1 MRQGHQQ
8 FAYIRPVRPIHNH
21 THCSRQVL
29 AFYRTHPRMLK
40 KRRCSR
46 HPNMAHAGGICSSAV
61 LEEKPTACVASS
73 TALAI
78 RNSTIIAHRL
88 SIYLPQLLLPSR
100 DPQKLITEINCHV
113 AQFRE
118 MLIFI
123 GQARD
128 SPELREKIRK
138 LRRNCVDACKH
149 TSHLI
154 TPQPRHCLGSP
165 SERMHL
171 TLLFHLT
178 QQFQH
183 ELIKSHRLIQ
193 LVPLDMTDYY
203 APSRTAPSNLGNV
216 ISQFLLC
223 KQINPDFQQEELC
236 SIAKDSDELTELLEE
251 LQAHMPLTEAS
262 PDTELD
268 PAQKS
273 ESSLVSL
280 NTPVWYARQRRRSC
294 KTRSR
299 NLCCCLAK
307 NRTKTY

>member
-1 MRQGHQQ
+1 MAQVGGVNGGV
-8 FAYIRPVRPIHNH
+8 FA
-21 THCSRQVL
+21 
-29 AFYRTHPRMLK
+29 AAALK
-40 KRRCSR
+40 DI
-46 HPNMAHAGGICSSAV
+46 G
-61 LEEKPTACVASS
+61 EKPAASVASS

-100 DPQKLITEINCHV
+100 DPQKLITEINCSV

-138 LRRNCVDACKH
+138 LRRSCLDACKH
-149 TSHLI
+149 TAHLI

-171 TLLFHLT
+171 TLLYHLSQLFH
-178 QQFQH
+178 H
-183 ELIKSHRLIQ
+183 ELIKSYRLIQ
-193 LVPLDMTDYY
+193 LVPLDMTEYY

-216 ISQFLLC
+216 ISQILLC

-236 SIAKDSDELTELLEE
+236 SIAKDSQELSELLDELK
-251 LQAHMPLTEAS
+251 AHMPLPEAT
-262 PDTELD
+262 PTLDVELD
-268 PAQKS
+268 QTKKS
-273 ESSLVSL
+273 GTGFVSL
-280 NTPVWYARQRRRSC
+280 KTPVWYARQRRRSC
-294 KTRSR
+294 RSR
-299 NLCCCLAK
+299 SRSLCCCL
-307 NRTKTY
+307 TSSHGKTY

>member
-1 MRQGHQQ
+1 M
-8 FAYIRPVRPIHNH
+8 
-21 THCSRQVL
+21 THSGPGGGNCS
-29 AFYRTHPRMLK
+29 TPGPSDK
-40 KRRCSR
+40 
-46 HPNMAHAGGICSSAV
+46 PAV
-61 LEEKPTACVASS
+61 CVASS

-100 DPQKLITEINCHV
+100 DPQKLITEINCYV

-118 MLIFI
+118 LLIFI
-123 GQARD
+123 GQTRD

-138 LRRNCVDACKH
+138 LRRCCVDACKQ
-149 TSHLI
+149 TAHLI

-171 TLLFHLT
+171 TLLYHLT
-178 QQFQH
+178 QLFQN
-183 ELIKSHRLIQ
+183 ELIRSHRLIQ

-216 ISQFLLC
+216 ISQILLC

-236 SIAKDSDELTELLEE
+236 SIVKDSQELSELLEE
-251 LQAHMPLTEAS
+251 LQAHLPLPETTPQSDFE
-262 PDTELD
+262 
-268 PAQKS
+268 QVKKS

-280 NTPVWYARQRRRSC
+280 NTPDWYARQRRKSC
-294 KTRSR
+294 KSRSR
-299 NLCCCLAK
+299 SLCCCFFKNQAK
-307 NRTKTY
+307 SY

>member
-1 MRQGHQQ
+1 
-8 FAYIRPVRPIHNH
+8 
-21 THCSRQVL
+21 
-29 AFYRTHPRMLK
+29 
-40 KRRCSR
+40 
-46 HPNMAHAGGICSSAV
+46 MAHVGSSGLCSASV
-61 LEEKPTACVASS
+61 LGEKPAVSVASS

-118 MLIFI
+118 LLIFI

-138 LRRNCVDACKH
+138 LRRSCVDACKH
-149 TSHLI
+149 TAHLI

-171 TLLFHLT
+171 TLLFYLT

-183 ELIKSHRLIQ
+183 ELIKSYRLIQ
-193 LVPLDMTDYY
+193 LVPLDMTEYY

-216 ISQFLLC
+216 ISQILLC

-236 SIAKDSDELTELLEE
+236 SIVKDSQELSELMEE
-251 LQAHMPLTEAS
+251 LQAHLPFQEIS
-262 PDTELD
+262 PELDLD

-280 NTPVWYARQRRRSC
+280 NTPAWYVRQRRRSC
-294 KTRSR
+294 KSRSR
-299 NLCCCLAK
+299 SLCCCLAK
-307 NRTKTY
+307 SHAKTP

>member
-1 MRQGHQQ
+1 
-8 FAYIRPVRPIHNH
+8 
-21 THCSRQVL
+21 
-29 AFYRTHPRMLK
+29 
-40 KRRCSR
+40 
-46 HPNMAHAGGICSSAV
+46 MAHGGGISSLAG
-61 LEEKPTACVASS
+61 LEEKPAACVASS

-100 DPQKLITEINCHV
+100 DPQKLITEINCYV

-118 MLIFI
+118 LLIFI

-138 LRRNCVDACKH
+138 LRRSCVDACKH
-149 TSHLI
+149 TAHLI

-171 TLLFHLT
+171 TLLYHLT
-178 QQFQH
+178 LQFQH

-193 LVPLDMTDYY
+193 LVPLDMTEYY

-236 SIAKDSDELTELLEE
+236 SIAKDSHELSELLEE

-262 PDTELD
+262 PESDLD

-280 NTPVWYARQRRRSC
+280 NTPDWYARQRRKSC
-294 KTRSR
+294 KSRSR
-299 NLCCCLAK
+299 SLCCCLARK
-307 NRTKTY
+307 SAKPF